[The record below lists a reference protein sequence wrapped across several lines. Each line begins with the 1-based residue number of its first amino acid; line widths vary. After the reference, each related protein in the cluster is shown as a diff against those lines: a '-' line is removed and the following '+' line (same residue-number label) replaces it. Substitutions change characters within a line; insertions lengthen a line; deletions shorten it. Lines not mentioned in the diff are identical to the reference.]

1 MQLWDFVGLKPRIY
15 SSVCDVCT
23 GVVMCMYIGHCVL
36 FIAEKCRKRKGFE
49 I

>member
-1 MQLWDFVGLKPRIY
+1 MQLWDFVGLKPCMY
-15 SSVCDVCT
+15 SSMFDVCT

-36 FIAEKCRKRKGFE
+36 FFAEKCRKRKDFE